1 MKKKHLGF
9 AGEIINHLSVTIPS
23 NIFALNELTK
33 NSYDAFA
40 TDIQI
45 YIDQSNSQ
53 LIIKDNGIGMSEVD
67 VDKLLYIGN
76 STKKYGKK
84 NTYNNLSR
92 YVQGSKGLGF
102 LSSFKFGDV
111 VHWETNKE
119 GKKIKFDLNK
129 KDIISKRNA
138 SSYDIFLELSN
149 TDDIGTTITIDLDK
163 NQLNALIDYF
173 SDEKNITKA
182 VNAFYDVNI
191 NLSLH
196 ISNKKFVSKSISSFL
211 NEGKDY
217 QFCYVTYDS
226 SNSNIKIY
234 RNQQQLQP
242 EKFRISS
249 KDYRI
254 EVELMIY
261 YFKQGVSKRF
271 TNISKLFYRD
281 YDDAL
286 TPLLYINN
294 NLFNNYKYFD
304 SNINR
309 SKRSAESMPQITGY
323 VKVYCSSSELEFN
336 SDRTNFVENELTRN
350 IIKDLNDLNTRIQ
363 KLASLIKE
371 EDRKN
376 TGEISTGTAYI
387 KDDEENIT
395 PKIKTAKI
403 NLNVEKEKIFFLPS
417 KQIDLKQY
425 ITSVINS
432 SGEKID
438 LEALK
443 FLIDGKESITNIIP
457 SITEPCEKQISVQ
470 FIDNITGLVNENF
483 KLYFKNQETKIE
495 GTNPNQLL
503 TFFSSESYRISIHV
517 VASLINQVNKIYSL
531 KEPFYETIACTLRTI
546 LELSID
552 SLKSKFSHIFNH
564 EKVNN
569 YKIDNLSWDVI
580 QVINFIKTH
589 NELLTKIAN
598 ILGISFQSLKKSLDI
613 DSYIRT
619 IDKAHLGAHKSTTY
633 LTNND
638 IVSLGKQVG
647 HFAVLCDV
655 MIKSFDK
662 EFINLLEL
670 VEFNSNNN

>member
-67 VDKLLYIGN
+67 VDKLLCIGN

-119 GKKIKFDLNK
+119 GKKIKFDINK

-662 EFINLLEL
+662 ESINLLEL

>member
-67 VDKLLYIGN
+67 VNKLLRIGN

-403 NLNVEKEKIFFLPS
+403 NLNVEKEKNFFLPS

-503 TFFSSESYRISIHV
+503 TFFSSKSYRISIHV

>member
-1 MKKKHLGF
+1 MIVKHLGF

-67 VDKLLYIGN
+67 VNKLLRIGN

-403 NLNVEKEKIFFLPS
+403 NLNVEKEKNFFLPS

-483 KLYFKNQETKIE
+483 KLYFKNQEKKIE

>member
-1 MKKKHLGF
+1 M
-9 AGEIINHLSVTIPS
+9 
-23 NIFALNELTK
+23 
-33 NSYDAFA
+33 
-40 TDIQI
+40 
-45 YIDQSNSQ
+45 
-53 LIIKDNGIGMSEVD
+53 
-67 VDKLLYIGN
+67 
-76 STKKYGKK
+76 
-84 NTYNNLSR
+84 
-92 YVQGSKGLGF
+92 
-102 LSSFKFGDV
+102 
-111 VHWETNKE
+111 
-119 GKKIKFDLNK
+119 
-129 KDIISKRNA
+129 
-138 SSYDIFLELSN
+138 
-149 TDDIGTTITIDLDK
+149 
-163 NQLNALIDYF
+163 NALIDYF

-271 TNISKLFYRD
+271 TNISKLYYRD

-403 NLNVEKEKIFFLPS
+403 NLNVEKEKNFFLPS

-662 EFINLLEL
+662 ESINLLEL

>member
-1 MKKKHLGF
+1 MKKKHLEF

-67 VDKLLYIGN
+67 VNKLLRIGN

-403 NLNVEKEKIFFLPS
+403 NLNVEKEKNFFLPS

-546 LELSID
+546 LELSI
-552 SLKSKFSHIFNH
+552 
-564 EKVNN
+564 
-569 YKIDNLSWDVI
+569 
-580 QVINFIKTH
+580 
-589 NELLTKIAN
+589 
-598 ILGISFQSLKKSLDI
+598 
-613 DSYIRT
+613 
-619 IDKAHLGAHKSTTY
+619 
-633 LTNND
+633 
-638 IVSLGKQVG
+638 
-647 HFAVLCDV
+647 
-655 MIKSFDK
+655 
-662 EFINLLEL
+662 
-670 VEFNSNNN
+670 

>member
-1 MKKKHLGF
+1 MKKKHLEF

-67 VDKLLYIGN
+67 VDKLLCVGN
-76 STKKYGKK
+76 STKQYGKK

-119 GKKIKFDLNK
+119 GKKIKFDINK

-403 NLNVEKEKIFFLPS
+403 NLNVEKEKNFFLPS

-598 ILGISFQSLKKSLDI
+598 ILGISFQSLKKFLDI

-662 EFINLLEL
+662 ESINLLEL

>member
-1 MKKKHLGF
+1 MKKKHLEF

-67 VDKLLYIGN
+67 VDKLLCVGN
-76 STKKYGKK
+76 STKQYGKK

-119 GKKIKFDLNK
+119 GKKIKFDINK

-395 PKIKTAKI
+395 PKIETAKI
-403 NLNVEKEKIFFLPS
+403 NLNVKKEKNFFLPS

-483 KLYFKNQETKIE
+483 KLYFKNQEAKIE

-546 LELSID
+546 IELSID

-598 ILGISFQSLKKSLDI
+598 ILGISFKSLKKFLDI

>member
-67 VDKLLYIGN
+67 VDKLLCVGN
-76 STKKYGKK
+76 STKQYGKK

-119 GKKIKFDLNK
+119 GKKIKFDINK

-403 NLNVEKEKIFFLPS
+403 NLNVEKEKNFFLPS

-569 YKIDNLSWDVI
+569 YKIDNLSWNVI

>member
-1 MKKKHLGF
+1 MKKKHLEF

-67 VDKLLYIGN
+67 VDKLLCVGN
-76 STKKYGKK
+76 STKQYGKK

-119 GKKIKFDLNK
+119 GKKIKFDINK

-395 PKIKTAKI
+395 PKIETAKI
-403 NLNVEKEKIFFLPS
+403 NLNVKKEKNFFLPS

-483 KLYFKNQETKIE
+483 KLYFKNQEAKIE

-517 VASLINQVNKIYSL
+517 VASLINQVNIIYSL
-531 KEPFYETIACTLRTI
+531 NEPFYETIACTLRTI
-546 LELSID
+546 IELSID

-598 ILGISFQSLKKSLDI
+598 ILGISFKSLKKFLDI

>member
-1 MKKKHLGF
+1 MKKKHLEF

-67 VDKLLYIGN
+67 VDKLLCVGN
-76 STKKYGKK
+76 STKQYGKK

-119 GKKIKFDLNK
+119 GKKIKFDINK

-395 PKIKTAKI
+395 PKIETAKI
-403 NLNVEKEKIFFLPS
+403 NLNVKKEKNFFLPS

-438 LEALK
+438 LEALN

-483 KLYFKNQETKIE
+483 KLYFKNQEAKIE

-517 VASLINQVNKIYSL
+517 VASLINQVNIIYSL

-546 LELSID
+546 IELSID

-569 YKIDNLSWDVI
+569 YKIDNLSWNVI

-598 ILGISFQSLKKSLDI
+598 ILGISFKSLKKSLDI

-638 IVSLGKQVG
+638 IVSLAKQVG
-647 HFAVLCDV
+647 YFAVLCDV

>member
-1 MKKKHLGF
+1 MKKKHLEF

-67 VDKLLYIGN
+67 VNKLLRIGN

-403 NLNVEKEKIFFLPS
+403 NLNVEKEKNFFLPS

>member
-1 MKKKHLGF
+1 MKKKHLEF

-67 VDKLLYIGN
+67 VDKLLCVGN
-76 STKKYGKK
+76 STKQYGKK

-119 GKKIKFDLNK
+119 GKKIKFDINK

-403 NLNVEKEKIFFLPS
+403 NLNVEKEKNFFLPS

-662 EFINLLEL
+662 ESINLLEL

>member
-67 VDKLLYIGN
+67 VDKLLCVGN
-76 STKKYGKK
+76 STKQYGKK

-119 GKKIKFDLNK
+119 GKKIKFDINK

-403 NLNVEKEKIFFLPS
+403 NLNVEKEKNFFLPS

-662 EFINLLEL
+662 ESINLLEL

>member
-67 VDKLLYIGN
+67 VDKLLCIGN

-119 GKKIKFDLNK
+119 GKKIKFDINK

-395 PKIKTAKI
+395 PKIETAKI
-403 NLNVEKEKIFFLPS
+403 NLNVEKEKNFFLPS

-517 VASLINQVNKIYSL
+517 VASLINQVNIIYSL

-598 ILGISFQSLKKSLDI
+598 ILGISFKSLKKSLDI

-662 EFINLLEL
+662 EPINLLEL

>member
-1 MKKKHLGF
+1 MKKKHLEF

-67 VDKLLYIGN
+67 VDKLLCVGN
-76 STKKYGKK
+76 STKQYGKK

-119 GKKIKFDLNK
+119 GKKIKFDINK

-403 NLNVEKEKIFFLPS
+403 NLNVEKEKNFFLPS

-598 ILGISFQSLKKSLDI
+598 ILGISFKSLKKSLDI

-662 EFINLLEL
+662 ESINLLEL

>member
-1 MKKKHLGF
+1 MKKKHLEF

-67 VDKLLYIGN
+67 VDKLLCVGN
-76 STKKYGKK
+76 STKQYGKK

-119 GKKIKFDLNK
+119 GKKIKFDINK

-395 PKIKTAKI
+395 PKIETAKI
-403 NLNVEKEKIFFLPS
+403 NLNVKKEKNFFLPS

-483 KLYFKNQETKIE
+483 KLYFKNQEAKIE

-517 VASLINQVNKIYSL
+517 VSSLINQVNIIYSL
-531 KEPFYETIACTLRTI
+531 NEPFYETIACTLRTI
-546 LELSID
+546 IELSID

-598 ILGISFQSLKKSLDI
+598 ILGISFKSLKKSLDI

>member
-589 NELLTKIAN
+589 NELLTTIAN

-662 EFINLLEL
+662 ESINLLEL

>member
-1 MKKKHLGF
+1 MKKKHLEF

-67 VDKLLYIGN
+67 VDKLLCVGN
-76 STKKYGKK
+76 STKQYGKK

-119 GKKIKFDLNK
+119 GKKIKFDINK

-395 PKIKTAKI
+395 PKIETAKI
-403 NLNVEKEKIFFLPS
+403 NLNVKKEKNFFLPS

-483 KLYFKNQETKIE
+483 KLYFKNQEAKIE

-517 VASLINQVNKIYSL
+517 VSSLINQVNIIYSL
-531 KEPFYETIACTLRTI
+531 NEPFYETIACTLRTI
-546 LELSID
+546 IELSID

-598 ILGISFQSLKKSLDI
+598 ILGISFKSLKKFLDI

>member
-67 VDKLLYIGN
+67 VNKLLRIGN

-403 NLNVEKEKIFFLPS
+403 NLNVEKEKNFFLPS

>member
-503 TFFSSESYRISIHV
+503 TFFSSESYRISIHI

-662 EFINLLEL
+662 ESINLLEL

>member
-119 GKKIKFDLNK
+119 GKKIKFDINK

-403 NLNVEKEKIFFLPS
+403 NLNVEKEKNFFLPS

-662 EFINLLEL
+662 ESINLLEL

>member
-1 MKKKHLGF
+1 
-9 AGEIINHLSVTIPS
+9 
-23 NIFALNELTK
+23 
-33 NSYDAFA
+33 
-40 TDIQI
+40 
-45 YIDQSNSQ
+45 
-53 LIIKDNGIGMSEVD
+53 
-67 VDKLLYIGN
+67 
-76 STKKYGKK
+76 
-84 NTYNNLSR
+84 
-92 YVQGSKGLGF
+92 
-102 LSSFKFGDV
+102 V

-403 NLNVEKEKIFFLPS
+403 NLNVEKEKNFFLPS

>member
-1 MKKKHLGF
+1 MKKKHLEF

-67 VDKLLYIGN
+67 VDKLLCVGN
-76 STKKYGKK
+76 STKQYGKK

-403 NLNVEKEKIFFLPS
+403 NLNVEKEKNFFLPS

-598 ILGISFQSLKKSLDI
+598 ILGISFQSLKKFLDI

-662 EFINLLEL
+662 ESINLLEL

>member
-67 VDKLLYIGN
+67 VDKLLRIGN

-403 NLNVEKEKIFFLPS
+403 NLNVEKEKNFFLPS

-662 EFINLLEL
+662 ESINLLEL

>member
-67 VDKLLYIGN
+67 VDKLLRIGN

-403 NLNVEKEKIFFLPS
+403 NLNVEKEKNFFLPS

-598 ILGISFQSLKKSLDI
+598 ILGISFQSLKKFLDI

-662 EFINLLEL
+662 ESINLLEL

>member
-1 MKKKHLGF
+1 
-9 AGEIINHLSVTIPS
+9 
-23 NIFALNELTK
+23 
-33 NSYDAFA
+33 
-40 TDIQI
+40 
-45 YIDQSNSQ
+45 
-53 LIIKDNGIGMSEVD
+53 MSEVD

-662 EFINLLEL
+662 ESINLLEL

>member
-119 GKKIKFDLNK
+119 GKKIKFDINK

-503 TFFSSESYRISIHV
+503 TFFSSESYRISIHI

>member
-119 GKKIKFDLNK
+119 GKKIKFDINK

-376 TGEISTGTAYI
+376 TGEISTGTAYF

-395 PKIKTAKI
+395 PKIETAKI
-403 NLNVEKEKIFFLPS
+403 NLNVKKEKNFFLPS

-483 KLYFKNQETKIE
+483 KLYFKNQEAKIE

-517 VASLINQVNKIYSL
+517 VASLINQVNIIYSL
-531 KEPFYETIACTLRTI
+531 NEPFYETIACTLRTI

-662 EFINLLEL
+662 ESINLLEL

>member
-1 MKKKHLGF
+1 MKKKHLEF

-67 VDKLLYIGN
+67 VNKLLRIGN

-403 NLNVEKEKIFFLPS
+403 NSNVEKEKIFFLPS

>member
-1 MKKKHLGF
+1 MKKKHLEF

-67 VDKLLYIGN
+67 VDKLLCVGN
-76 STKKYGKK
+76 STKQYGKK

-119 GKKIKFDLNK
+119 GKKIKFDINK

-242 EKFRISS
+242 EKFKISS

-261 YFKQGVSKRF
+261 HFKQGVSKRF

-395 PKIKTAKI
+395 PKIETAKI
-403 NLNVEKEKIFFLPS
+403 NLNVKKEKNFFLPS

-483 KLYFKNQETKIE
+483 KLYFKNQEAKIE

-517 VASLINQVNKIYSL
+517 VASLINQVNIIYSL

-546 LELSID
+546 IELSID

-598 ILGISFQSLKKSLDI
+598 ILGISFKSLKKSLDI

>member
-323 VKVYCSSSELEFN
+323 VKVYCSSSEL
-336 SDRTNFVENELTRN
+336 
-350 IIKDLNDLNTRIQ
+350 
-363 KLASLIKE
+363 
-371 EDRKN
+371 
-376 TGEISTGTAYI
+376 
-387 KDDEENIT
+387 
-395 PKIKTAKI
+395 
-403 NLNVEKEKIFFLPS
+403 
-417 KQIDLKQY
+417 
-425 ITSVINS
+425 
-432 SGEKID
+432 
-438 LEALK
+438 
-443 FLIDGKESITNIIP
+443 
-457 SITEPCEKQISVQ
+457 
-470 FIDNITGLVNENF
+470 
-483 KLYFKNQETKIE
+483 
-495 GTNPNQLL
+495 
-503 TFFSSESYRISIHV
+503 
-517 VASLINQVNKIYSL
+517 
-531 KEPFYETIACTLRTI
+531 
-546 LELSID
+546 
-552 SLKSKFSHIFNH
+552 
-564 EKVNN
+564 
-569 YKIDNLSWDVI
+569 
-580 QVINFIKTH
+580 
-589 NELLTKIAN
+589 
-598 ILGISFQSLKKSLDI
+598 
-613 DSYIRT
+613 
-619 IDKAHLGAHKSTTY
+619 
-633 LTNND
+633 
-638 IVSLGKQVG
+638 
-647 HFAVLCDV
+647 
-655 MIKSFDK
+655 
-662 EFINLLEL
+662 
-670 VEFNSNNN
+670 

>member
-662 EFINLLEL
+662 ESINLLEL